1 MLKTFHV
8 FEDPSLFLRAVT
20 PFSLIYSGAHR
31 SLFASSQS
39 HVFQLELYMFDDR
52 VIMSKEYL
60 DQNSIEDLYQL
71 WLCLLKQFSL
81 GYGMDTGGYRRF
93 ESFTNEWY
101 PKFED
106 TGLV

>member
-39 HVFQLELYMFDDR
+39 HVFQLEAFLP
-52 VIMSKEYL
+52 
-60 DQNSIEDLYQL
+60 
-71 WLCLLKQFSL
+71 
-81 GYGMDTGGYRRF
+81 RF
-93 ESFTNEWY
+93 Y
-101 PKFED
+101 A
-106 TGLV
+106 